1 MKAQTVAAV
10 EEKKSD
16 SPPPYCSYA
25 TFANFVK
32 SLQPDGAPDRIDKS
46 VIRTLS
52 GSAQSALLNGLRWMN
67 LIDGDGKPTPAL
79 DKLVASDET
88 AYPDALREVLEQSYA
103 FVTDGSIQLS
113 KATGSQVEGKFREYG
128 ISGSTVVKSIAF
140 FIQAARVAK
149 IPLGP
154 HVKAPKQAGASNGV
168 KRAAARK
175 QQVEQVPQVNEQPQS
190 VPGADGRLP
199 LAIPGFVRIAIPL
212 HGMKDG
218 AVFLPDKL
226 SRAQWEHAL
235 KITKFLIDNYRPQED
250 TVAVENAPGGGA
262 S

>member
-1 MKAQTVAAV
+1 MTAV
-10 EEKKSD
+10 EEKKVE

-52 GSAQSALLNGLRWMN
+52 GSAQSALLNGLRWMS

-79 DKLVASDET
+79 EKLVASDEAT
-88 AYPDALREVLEQSYA
+88 YPNALREVLEKSYA

-140 FIQAARVAK
+140 FIQAARAAK

-154 HVKAPKQAGASNGV
+154 HVKAPKQTGTANGA
-168 KRAAARK
+168 KRAARK
-175 QQVEQVPQVNEQPQS
+175 QQVEQVPQVSDQLPPS
-190 VPGADGRLP
+190 PLGADGSLP
-199 LAIPGFVRIAIPL
+199 QAIPGFVRIAIPL

-226 SRAQWEHAL
+226 SRTQWEHAL
-235 KITKFLIDNYRPQED
+235 KIAKFLIDNYRPQED
-250 TVAVENAPGGGA
+250 AVAAESAPGGA
-262 S
+262 P